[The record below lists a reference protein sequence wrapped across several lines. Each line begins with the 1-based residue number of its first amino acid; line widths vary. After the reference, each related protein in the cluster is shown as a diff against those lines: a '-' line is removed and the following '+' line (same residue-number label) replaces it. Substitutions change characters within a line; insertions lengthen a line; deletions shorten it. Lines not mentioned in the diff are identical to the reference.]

1 MNIGQIPAKWARQTP
16 DNEAII
22 DSTTGRRITFAE
34 LDKHVRKLAN
44 GLLGLGLE
52 KGDRVGVLSMNSI
65 EYCALYFACGRAGLI
80 AQPMNWRLSPPE
92 LKKIIDNAEPK
103 VYITQGQYAD
113 AAAELAGMV
122 DSVEHWLQYGT
133 GGDGSYEAL
142 IEAASDS
149 EVPGSADIGNDD
161 PLFILYTGG
170 TTGESKGALHSHKS
184 VYFGML
190 NQTVAERIVPNDV
203 YMLTGQMFHIPI
215 VLAINYLAHGC
226 PLVLMNFDAKLA
238 MELIQQERVSAFLGV
253 TTMLNWMMAVPGF
266 DDYDISS
273 LRNIQYGGGPMPSR
287 VIKEAMDKFPCTLI
301 QGYGQTE
308 GTTMTFLA
316 QEDHIRAIEDGYHPE
331 RLKAC
336 GREGFITSVRV
347 VDDDGNDVPTDGE
360 TPGQIIVKSEANMLG
375 YFRNPELTAKTIR
388 DGWMWT
394 GDIATM
400 DSERYVFI
408 VDRAKDMIISGG
420 ENIYS
425 VQVEEAI
432 ARHPSVLETAV
443 IGIPDDE
450 WGESVMAYVVLKPGE
465 TATKEEIIETAKA
478 NLASYQ
484 KPRSV
489 EFIDELPKAPT
500 GKILKRVL
508 RDPFWTD
515 AERQV

>member
-1 MNIGQIPAKWARQTP
+1 MNIGEIPAKWARQTP

-22 DSTTGRRITFAE
+22 DSTTGRRITFGE
-34 LDKHVRKLAN
+34 LDTHVRKLAN
-44 GLLGLGLE
+44 ALIGLGLE

-65 EYCALYFACGRAGLI
+65 EYCAVYFACGRAGLVT
-80 AQPMNWRLSPPE
+80 QPMNWRLQPSE
-92 LKKIIDNAEPK
+92 LKKIIDNGEPK
-103 VYITQGQYAD
+103 VYITQGQYAEV
-113 AAAELAGMV
+113 ASELHGIV
-122 DSVEHWLQYGT
+122 DSVEHWLEYGT
-133 GGDGSYEAL
+133 GGDGSYEAFV
-142 IEAASDS
+142 EAASD
-149 EVPGSADIGNDD
+149 EEPERSADVGGDD

-170 TTGESKGALHSHKS
+170 TTGEPKGALHSHRS
-184 VYFGML
+184 VAAGML
-190 NQTVAERIVPNDV
+190 NQTVGERIVPSDV
-203 YMLTGQMFHIPI
+203 YLLTGQMFHIPI

-226 PLVLMNFDAKLA
+226 PLVLMNFEAKLA
-238 MELIQQERVSAFLGV
+238 MELIQKERVSAFLGV

-287 VIKEAMDKFPCTLI
+287 VIKEAMDKFPCTMI

-308 GTTMTFLA
+308 GTGMTFLS
-316 QEDHIRAIEDGYHPE
+316 QEDHIRAIKDGYHPE

-336 GREGFITSVRV
+336 GRECFGTSLRV

-360 TPGQIIVKSEANMLG
+360 TAGQIIVKAEGNMLE
-375 YFRNPELTAKTIR
+375 YFRQPELTEQTIR

-432 ARHPSVLETAV
+432 ASHPSVLETAV

-450 WGESVMAYVVLKPGE
+450 WGESVMAYVVLKPDTTVTE
-465 TATKEEIIETAKA
+465 EEIIQTARD

-484 KPRSV
+484 KPRAI

-515 AERQV
+515 EDRDV